1 MGWYEVTA
9 IIVVA
14 FLFGVALIVAVPLA
28 LLIRMHKRA
37 ERRRRLVHRRDAGIS
52 LPSKYEHRHWVDP
65 EP

>member
-9 IIVVA
+9 IAVVVL
-14 FLFGVALIVAVPLA
+14 LFGVALIVAVPLA

-37 ERRRRLVHRRDAGIS
+37 ERRRRFLYRRDAGIS
-52 LPSKYEHRHWVDP
+52 LPPEYEHRHWVDP